1 MTLRALLRGIIGVDP
16 DILGGEIRGE
26 ESHRILAAPKLHTN
40 IADRLRKTAMRL
52 PPVERAGGF
61 LAAYLL
67 SAHEKPDGGMV
78 AGPGATFP
86 GRREGAPRPIGA
98 RPLG

>member
-52 PPVERAGGF
+52 PPVERASGSV
-61 LAAYLL
+61 APYLL
-67 SAHEKPDGGMV
+67 TANQNLDSRWINGQPPPSHPPNIPSPV
-78 AGPGATFP
+78 TIHPTP
-86 GRREGAPRPIGA
+86 T
-98 RPLG
+98 